1 LTRICPELLILAL
14 SKVLV
19 PLEAAAA
26 RIWVKLFSPLPH
38 FGSDLSMVNNH
49 RSDILFFFGVIL
61 SLWVA
66 YSVRDV
72 LMLIYVSALFAVV
85 LSPAIGMIQ
94 KMRLG
99 GWSAGRGFA
108 IVFLILM
115 LTLAGTLFAVFALP
129 PVYRDGRNF
138 SADWPRHL
146 AELTDGIKRLPFA
159 AKIDPGGLQKYAAE
173 IAGGAGG
180 LFLNL
185 AGGVFGLF
193 TAIILTAYFIIDG
206 DRTFHWAVSMFPLE
220 QQPRLNTTL
229 LRAKARMRNWLIGQ
243 SMLMLSLGVCS
254 LIVYWALGLKYFYL
268 LAMFAGIANILPI
281 AGPISAVV
289 LASAVAIMDSPQKLV
304 GVIIFFAVYLQIE
317 SVFLS
322 PRIMRHTLNL
332 SPLTVII
339 ALSLGGAL
347 AGVVGALVSVP
358 TAALVMVLVDE
369 YLVKRKPV
377 EAAKAAAGD

>member
-1 LTRICPELLILAL
+1 M
-14 SKVLV
+14 SN
-19 PLEAAAA
+19 
-26 RIWVKLFSPLPH
+26 
-38 FGSDLSMVNNH
+38 NNH
-49 RSDILFFFGVIL
+49 RSDILFFFGVSIA
-61 SLWVA
+61 LWIA

-72 LMLIYVSALFAVV
+72 LMLIYVAALFAVV
-85 LSPAIGMIQ
+85 LSPAIGVIQ
-94 KMRLG
+94 KIKIGR
-99 GWSAGRGFA
+99 WRAGRGFA
-108 IVFLILM
+108 IVFLILIIA
-115 LTLAGTLFAVFALP
+115 LIGTLFAVFALP

-146 AELTDGIKRLPFA
+146 AELTEGIKRIPFA
-159 AKIDPGGLQKYAAE
+159 SKIDPAGLQKYAAE

-185 AGGVFGLF
+185 AGGIFGLF
-193 TAIILTAYFIIDG
+193 TAVVLTAYFVIEG
-206 DRTFHWAVSMFPLE
+206 DRTLQWAVSMFPYH
-220 QQPRLNTTL
+220 QQHRLNSTL

-243 SMLMLSLGVCS
+243 SLLMLSLGVCS

-289 LASAVAIMDSPQKLV
+289 LASAVAILDSPEKLV
-304 GVIIFFAVYLQIE
+304 GVIIFFAVYFQIE
-317 SVFLS
+317 SVFLT

-339 ALSLGGAL
+339 ALSMGGAL

-358 TAALVMVLVDE
+358 TAALVMVLADE
-369 YLVKRKPV
+369 YLVKRKP
-377 EAAKAAAGD
+377 ADTAKAAAAD

>member
-1 LTRICPELLILAL
+1 M
-14 SKVLV
+14 SN
-19 PLEAAAA
+19 
-26 RIWVKLFSPLPH
+26 
-38 FGSDLSMVNNH
+38 NNH
-49 RSDILFFFGVIL
+49 RSDILFFFGVGIA
-61 SLWVA
+61 LWVA

-85 LSPAIGMIQ
+85 LSPAIGLIQ
-94 KMRLG
+94 KIHVGKWR
-99 GWSAGRGFA
+99 AGRGFA

-115 LTLAGTLFAVFALP
+115 LVLAGTVFSVFALP

-146 AELTDGIKRLPFA
+146 AELTEGIKRLPFA
-159 AKIDPGGLQKYAAE
+159 AKIDPAGLQKYAAE

-185 AGGVFGLF
+185 AGGIFGIF
-193 TAIILTAYFIIDG
+193 TAVILTVYFIIDG
-206 DRTFHWAVSMFPLE
+206 ERTLQWAVSMFPLN
-220 QQPRLNTTL
+220 QQQRLASTL

-243 SMLMLSLGVCS
+243 GLLMMCLGLSS
-254 LIVYWALGLKYFYL
+254 LVVYWALGLKYFYL
-268 LAMFAGIANILPI
+268 LAMFAGIANIVPI
-281 AGPISAVV
+281 AGPISAVI
-289 LASAVAIMDSPQKLV
+289 LASTVALLDSPEKFV
-304 GVIIFFAVYLQIE
+304 GVIIFFAIYFQIE
-317 SVFLS
+317 SVFLT

-339 ALSLGGAL
+339 ALALGGAL

-377 EAAKAAAGD
+377 EKSTAATAAAD

>member
-1 LTRICPELLILAL
+1 MA
-14 SKVLV
+14 K
-19 PLEAAAA
+19 
-26 RIWVKLFSPLPH
+26 
-38 FGSDLSMVNNH
+38 NH

-61 SLWVA
+61 TLWFA

-85 LSPAIGMIQ
+85 LSPAIGVIQ
-94 KMRLG
+94 KMRIN
-99 GWSAGRGFA
+99 GWRAGRGFA
-108 IVFLILM
+108 IIFLILM
-115 LTLAGTLFAVFALP
+115 LVLAGACFAVFALP

-138 SADWPRHL
+138 SADWPKHL
-146 AELTDGIKRLPFA
+146 AELTEGIKRIPFA
-159 AKIDPGGLQKYAAE
+159 AKIDPAGLQKYAAE

-185 AGGVFGLF
+185 AGGIFGIF
-193 TAIILTAYFIIDG
+193 TAVVLTAYFIIDG
-206 DRTFHWAVSMFPLE
+206 DRTFHWAVSLFPLD
-220 QQPRLNTTL
+220 QQPRLQSTL

-243 SMLMLSLGVCS
+243 SMLMLSLGISS
-254 LIVYWALGLKYFYL
+254 LVVYWALGLKYFYL

-289 LASAVAIMDSPQKLV
+289 LASGVAILDSPQKFV
-304 GVIIFFAVYLQIE
+304 GVIIFFAIYFQIE

-339 ALSLGGAL
+339 ALIMGGAL

-369 YLVKRKPV
+369 YLVKRKPAEV
-377 EAAKAAAGD
+377 ARAVAAD

>member
-1 LTRICPELLILAL
+1 MA
-14 SKVLV
+14 
-19 PLEAAAA
+19 
-26 RIWVKLFSPLPH
+26 
-38 FGSDLSMVNNH
+38 NNH

-61 SLWVA
+61 ALWVA

-85 LSPAIGMIQ
+85 LSPAISAIQ
-94 KMRLG
+94 KMRIN
-99 GWSAGRGFA
+99 GWRAGRGFA

-115 LTLAGTLFAVFALP
+115 LVLAGTLFAVFALP

-138 SADWPRHL
+138 SADLPRHVD
-146 AELTDGIKRLPFA
+146 ELKEGIKHIPFA
-159 AKIDPGGLQKYAAE
+159 SKINPDGLQKYAAE

-185 AGGVFGLF
+185 AGGIFGLF
-193 TAIILTAYFIIDG
+193 TAVILTAYFIIDG
-206 DRTFHWAVSMFPLE
+206 DRTFQWAVSLFPLD
-220 QQPRLNTTL
+220 QQPRLASTL

-243 SMLMLSLGVCS
+243 GLLMLSLGVSS
-254 LIVYWALGLKYFYL
+254 LVVYWALGLKYFYL

-289 LASAVAIMDSPQKLV
+289 LASVVAVLDSPQKLV
-304 GVIIFFAVYLQIE
+304 GVIVFFAIYFQFE

-322 PRIMRHTLNL
+322 PRIMKHTLNL

-339 ALSLGGAL
+339 ALSMGGAL

-358 TAALVMVLVDE
+358 TAALVMVLADE
-369 YLVKRKPV
+369 YLVKRKP
-377 EAAKAAAGD
+377 EAAKAATAD

>member
-1 LTRICPELLILAL
+1 MT
-14 SKVLV
+14 
-19 PLEAAAA
+19 
-26 RIWVKLFSPLPH
+26 
-38 FGSDLSMVNNH
+38 NNH
-49 RSDILFFFGVIL
+49 RSDILFFFGVAIA
-61 SLWVA
+61 LWVA
-66 YSVRDV
+66 HSVRDV

-94 KMRLG
+94 KMHIGR
-99 GWSAGRGFA
+99 WRAGRGFA

-115 LTLAGTLFAVFALP
+115 LALAGTLFAVFAMP
-129 PVYRDGRNF
+129 PVYRDSRNF

-146 AELTDGIKRLPFA
+146 AELTEGIKHLPFA
-159 AKIDPGGLQKYAAE
+159 SKIDPAGLQKYAAE

-180 LFLNL
+180 LFLNI
-185 AGGVFGLF
+185 AGGIFGIF
-193 TAIILTAYFIIDG
+193 TAVILTAYFIIDG
-206 DRTFHWAVSMFPLE
+206 DRTLQWAVSMFPLD
-220 QQPRLNTTL
+220 QQQRLSSTL

-243 SMLMLSLGVCS
+243 SLLMLSLGTCS

-268 LAMFAGIANILPI
+268 LAMFAGVANILPI

-289 LASAVAIMDSPQKLV
+289 LASAVAVLDSPEKLV
-304 GVIIFFAVYLQIE
+304 GVIIFFTIYFQVE

-339 ALSLGGAL
+339 ALSMGGAL

-358 TAALVMVLVDE
+358 TAALVMVLADE
-369 YLVKRKPV
+369 YLVKRQPA
-377 EAAKAAAGD
+377 ETAKAVAAD

>member
-1 LTRICPELLILAL
+1 MA
-14 SKVLV
+14 
-19 PLEAAAA
+19 
-26 RIWVKLFSPLPH
+26 
-38 FGSDLSMVNNH
+38 NNH
-49 RSDILFFFGVIL
+49 RSDILFFFGVIIA
-61 SLWVA
+61 LWVA

-72 LMLIYVSALFAVV
+72 IMLIYVSALFAVV
-85 LSPAIGMIQ
+85 LSPAIGVIQ
-94 KMRLG
+94 KVHIGR
-99 GWSAGRGFA
+99 WRAGRGFA

-115 LTLAGTLFAVFALP
+115 LVLAGTVFAVFALP

-146 AELTDGIKRLPFA
+146 AEITQGIKRLPFA
-159 AKIDPGGLQKYAAE
+159 AKIDPAGLQKYAAE

-185 AGGVFGLF
+185 AGGIFGFF
-193 TAIILTAYFIIDG
+193 TAIVLTVYFIIDG
-206 DRTFHWAVSMFPLE
+206 DRTFQWAVSLFPLH
-220 QQPRLNTTL
+220 QQHRLASTL

-243 SMLMLSLGVCS
+243 GMLMLSLGLSS
-254 LIVYWALGLKYFYL
+254 LIVYWTLGLKYFYL
-268 LAMFAGIANILPI
+268 LAMFAGIANIVPI

-289 LASAVAIMDSPQKLV
+289 LASAVALLDSPEKFI
-304 GVIIFFAVYLQIE
+304 GVIVFFAVYLQIE

-339 ALSLGGAL
+339 ALALGGAL

-369 YLVKRKPV
+369 YLVKRKPA
-377 EAAKAAAGD
+377 EKSAAAAD

>member
-1 LTRICPELLILAL
+1 MAN
-14 SKVLV
+14 
-19 PLEAAAA
+19 
-26 RIWVKLFSPLPH
+26 
-38 FGSDLSMVNNH
+38 DNNH

-61 SLWVA
+61 ALWVA

-85 LSPAIGMIQ
+85 LSPAIGVVQ
-94 KMRLG
+94 KIRIN
-99 GWSAGRGFA
+99 GWRAGRAFA

-115 LTLAGTLFAVFALP
+115 LVLASTCFVVFALP

-138 SADWPRHL
+138 SADWPKHL
-146 AELTDGIKRLPFA
+146 AELTDGIRRLPFA
-159 AKIDPGGLQKYAAE
+159 NKIDPAALQKYAAE
-173 IAGGAGG
+173 IAGDAGG

-185 AGGVFGLF
+185 AGGIFGLF
-193 TAIILTAYFIIDG
+193 TAVILTAYFIIDG
-206 DRTFHWAVSMFPLE
+206 DRSFHWAVSLFPFHQQHRLE
-220 QQPRLNTTL
+220 ATL
-229 LRAKARMRNWLIGQ
+229 LRAKARMSNWLIGQ
-243 SMLMLSLGVCS
+243 AMLMCSFGFSSLV
-254 LIVYWALGLKYFYL
+254 VYWALGLKYFYL

-289 LASAVAIMDSPQKLV
+289 LASAVALLDSPEKFV
-304 GVIIFFAVYLQIE
+304 GVIIFFAIYFQIE

-339 ALSLGGAL
+339 ALSMGGAL

-369 YLVKRKPV
+369 YLVKRKPTEMV
-377 EAAKAAAGD
+377 KSAAAD

>member
-1 LTRICPELLILAL
+1 MA
-14 SKVLV
+14 
-19 PLEAAAA
+19 
-26 RIWVKLFSPLPH
+26 
-38 FGSDLSMVNNH
+38 NNH

-61 SLWVA
+61 ALWVA
-66 YSVRDV
+66 YNVRDV

-85 LSPAIGMIQ
+85 LSPAIGVIQ
-94 KMRLG
+94 KLHIKSWR
-99 GWSAGRGFA
+99 AGRGFA

-115 LTLAGTLFAVFALP
+115 LVLAGTLFAVFALP
-129 PVYRDGRNF
+129 PVYRDSRNF

-146 AELTDGIKRLPFA
+146 AELTEAIKHLPFA
-159 AKIDPGGLQKYAAE
+159 AKIDPAGLQKYAAE

-180 LFLNL
+180 LFLNV

-193 TAIILTAYFIIDG
+193 TAVILTAYFIIDG
-206 DRTFHWAVSMFPLE
+206 DRTFHWAVSLFPFN
-220 QQPRLNTTL
+220 QQQRLASTL

-243 SMLMLSLGVCS
+243 TLLMLCLGLSSLV
-254 LIVYWALGLKYFYL
+254 VYWALGLKYFYL

-289 LASAVAIMDSPQKLV
+289 LASAVAVLDSPQKLV
-304 GVIIFFAVYLQIE
+304 GVIVFFAIYFQIE
-317 SVFLS
+317 SVFLT

-358 TAALVMVLVDE
+358 TAALVMVLADE
-369 YLVKRKPV
+369 YLVQRKP
-377 EAAKAAAGD
+377 ADTAKSATAD

>member
-1 LTRICPELLILAL
+1 MA
-14 SKVLV
+14 K
-19 PLEAAAA
+19 
-26 RIWVKLFSPLPH
+26 
-38 FGSDLSMVNNH
+38 NH
-49 RSDILFFFGVIL
+49 RSDILFFFGVCL
-61 SLWVA
+61 ALWIA

-85 LSPAIGMIQ
+85 LSPAIGVIQ
-94 KMRLG
+94 KMHIGSWR
-99 GWSAGRGFA
+99 AGRGFA

-115 LTLAGTLFAVFALP
+115 LALAGTLFAVFALP
-129 PVYRDGRNF
+129 PVYRDSRNF

-146 AELTDGIKRLPFA
+146 AELTEGIKHLPFA
-159 AKIDPGGLQKYAAE
+159 SKIDPAGLQKYAAE

-180 LFLNL
+180 LFLNI
-185 AGGVFGLF
+185 AGGVFGIF
-193 TAIILTAYFIIDG
+193 TAVILTAYFIIEG
-206 DRTFHWAVSMFPLE
+206 DRTLQWAVSMFPLE
-220 QQPRLNTTL
+220 QQARLSSTL

-243 SMLMLSLGVCS
+243 SLLMLSLGTCS

-268 LAMFAGIANILPI
+268 LAMFAGVANILPI

-289 LASAVAIMDSPQKLV
+289 LASGVAILDSPQKLV
-304 GVIIFFAVYLQIE
+304 GVIIFFTIYFQVE

-339 ALSLGGAL
+339 ALSMGGAL

-358 TAALVMVLVDE
+358 TAALVMVLADE
-369 YLVKRKPV
+369 YLVKRKPA
-377 EAAKAAAGD
+377 ETAKAAAAD

>member
-1 LTRICPELLILAL
+1 MA
-14 SKVLV
+14 
-19 PLEAAAA
+19 
-26 RIWVKLFSPLPH
+26 
-38 FGSDLSMVNNH
+38 NNH

-61 SLWVA
+61 ALWVA

-85 LSPAIGMIQ
+85 LSPAISAIQ
-94 KMRLG
+94 KMRIHR
-99 GWSAGRGFA
+99 WRAGRGFA

-115 LTLAGTLFAVFALP
+115 LALAGTLFAVFALP

-138 SADWPRHL
+138 SADLPRHL
-146 AELTDGIKRLPFA
+146 DELKEGIKHLPFA
-159 AKIDPGGLQKYAAE
+159 SKIDPAGLQKYATE

-185 AGGVFGLF
+185 AGGIFGLF
-193 TAIILTAYFIIDG
+193 TAVILTAYFIIDG
-206 DRTFHWAVSMFPLE
+206 ERTFQWAVSLFPLD
-220 QQPRLNTTL
+220 QQPRLASTL
-229 LRAKARMRNWLIGQ
+229 MRAKARMRNWLIGQ
-243 SMLMLSLGVCS
+243 TLLMLSLGVSS
-254 LIVYWALGLKYFYL
+254 LIVYWSLGLKYFYL

-289 LASAVAIMDSPQKLV
+289 LASVVAVLDSPQKLV
-304 GVIIFFAVYLQIE
+304 GVIVFFAIYFQIE

-322 PRIMRHTLNL
+322 PRIMKHTLNL

-339 ALSLGGAL
+339 ALSMGGAL

-369 YLVKRKPV
+369 YLVKRKPA
-377 EAAKAAAGD
+377 ETAKAAAAD